1 MNNKKRL
8 FSTVA
13 VLLTLAVTL
22 WGCGYSL
29 VGEGAP
35 KGWAHAK
42 VHLRGKSVAI
52 ETFTSKVDEPG
63 VENIVTT
70 YVKNEFI
77 KDGRVKVVTGD
88 ADYTLRG
95 TVVTYS
101 KVTTALNKSGDTAQY
116 RLTVGVNFVLTDRN
130 GNVVW
135 NANDL
140 RESKDF
146 QSYREI
152 ERSKGAERDAL
163 REAADDLAVMVTGL
177 LL

>member
-1 MNNKKRL
+1 VNKKNRL
-8 FSTVA
+8 FYAGTLLLSVA
-13 VLLTLAVTL
+13 VML

-29 VGEGAP
+29 VGEGSP

-42 VHLRGKSVAI
+42 VHLRGKTVAI
-52 ETFTSKVDEPG
+52 ETFHSRVDEPG

-70 YVKNEFI
+70 YLKNEFI
-77 KDGRVKVVTGD
+77 KDGRVKVLAGD
-88 ADYTLRG
+88 ADYTLSG
-95 TVVTYS
+95 TVVTYR
-101 KVTTALNKSGDTAQY
+101 KDTIALNKSGDTAQY
-116 RLTVGVNFVLTDRN
+116 RLTVGVDFVLTDRS
-130 GNVVW
+130 GAVVW
-135 NANDL
+135 TANDL